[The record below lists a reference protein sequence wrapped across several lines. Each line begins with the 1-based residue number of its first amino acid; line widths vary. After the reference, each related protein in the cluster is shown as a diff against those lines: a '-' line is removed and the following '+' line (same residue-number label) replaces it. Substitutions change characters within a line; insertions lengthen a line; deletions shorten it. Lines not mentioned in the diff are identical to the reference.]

1 MTAAF
6 AAPDRLAQVIRRV
19 LWFRTAQPREPLAG
33 HPFMPAPLQS
43 AIIALAAT
51 SRRRPGAAP
60 RGASTITP
68 RRRVAMR
75 VSTRI
80 ILAFGFAA
88 STVALPAAAQEPAF
102 FNESQPMFDNCGDPS
117 LAKAQKDGITLGFS
131 VNPPEAWLDDKTKE
145 ANGIDWDI
153 NKAALNWMGVKT
165 IKLEWMPWE
174 SQVPALLSKRT
185 DVIAGN
191 IHHTAERDKVIS
203 FSGPAYWY
211 GPVIVVA
218 KGNPLGVKSYDD
230 LKGKQVGSISGSAAD
245 SYLQKI
251 NVKSTP
257 FKTEIDEMQS
267 LNQGRLQAVLED
279 DLVYYEFAK
288 ANPNNNLEPL
298 WGIPAPADIINGG
311 GYGMARFAMRKED
324 CTLRSAYT
332 QALAEMRANGQVSYI
347 LKKYGLS
354 DRNLVLYKLN
364 P

>member
-1 MTAAF
+1 MSIAFRTMVALGIAGVFLGTPAF
-6 AAPDRLAQVIRRV
+6 AEDPE
-19 LWFRTAQPREPLAG
+19 F
-33 HPFMPAPLQS
+33 F
-43 AIIALAAT
+43 
-51 SRRRPGAAP
+51 
-60 RGASTITP
+60 
-68 RRRVAMR
+68 
-75 VSTRI
+75 
-80 ILAFGFAA
+80 
-88 STVALPAAAQEPAF
+88 QE
-102 FNESQPMFDNCGDPS
+102 SKPMFDNCGDPS
-117 LAKAQKDGITLGFS
+117 LTKAQKDGITLGFS
-131 VNPPEAWLDDKTKE
+131 VNPPEAWLDESTKQP
-145 ANGIDWDI
+145 NGIDWDI
-153 NKAALNWMGVKT
+153 NKAALDWMGVKT
-165 IKLEWMPWE
+165 IKIEWMPWE

-218 KGNPLGVKSYDD
+218 KGNPLGIKSYDD
-230 LKGKQVGSISGSAAD
+230 LKGKQVGDISGSAAD
-245 SYLQKI
+245 FYLRKI
-251 NVKSTP
+251 GVTP
-257 FKTEIDEMQS
+257 TSFKAEIEEMQS

-298 WGIPAPADIINGG
+298 WSIAAPADIINGG

-332 QALAEMRANGQVSYI
+332 QALAEMRANGHVSYI

>member
-1 MTAAF
+1 MQEEGAMKVASCFALVFGLAGSLVVF
-6 AAPDRLAQVIRRV
+6 AARAEDPQ
-19 LWFRTAQPREPLAG
+19 
-33 HPFMPAPLQS
+33 
-43 AIIALAAT
+43 
-51 SRRRPGAAP
+51 
-60 RGASTITP
+60 
-68 RRRVAMR
+68 
-75 VSTRI
+75 
-80 ILAFGFAA
+80 
-88 STVALPAAAQEPAF
+88 F

-117 LAKAQKDGITLGFS
+117 LKKAQTEGITLGFS
-131 VNPPEAWLDDKTKE
+131 NNPPEAWLDETNKQP
-145 ANGIDWDI
+145 NGIDWDI
-153 NKAALNWMGVKT
+153 NKAALDWMGVKT
-165 IKLEWMPWE
+165 IKIEWMPWE
-174 SQVPALLSKRT
+174 SQIPALLSKRT

-218 KGNPLGVKSYDD
+218 KGNPLGVKTYDD
-230 LKGKQVGSISGSAAD
+230 LKGKAVGAISGSAAEF
-245 SYLQKI
+245 YLRKI
-251 NVKSTP
+251 GVTPTP
-257 FKTEIDEMQS
+257 FKAEIEELQS

-279 DLVYYEFAK
+279 DLVYLEFVK
-288 ANPNNNLEPL
+288 SNPNNNLEPL
-298 WGIPAPADIINGG
+298 WGIAAPADIINGG